1 MTMMEAMPESHVE
14 LGPIGDNCNDY
25 ELTEEKGLETSERQN
40 FSSDDTNP
48 LILSTQVMQ
57 PKFKSESAQLVKHN
71 TVLDTSRKLIM
82 AHSSLMRAK
91 TDINI
96 FRKDSDNA
104 KSKSFSVVLKRRR
117 NSCYS
122 PKLKAQILKFAVIN
136 TKVAT
141 RKHFGIPESTLRD
154 WITKAKKHGEKAI
167 DNPDVVNDQS
177 LRKGAVLSIQ
187 EDISMI
193 VDVPSISMILGESEE
208 ESDYK
213 DPNSEPKELVV
224 SDTTTLVSKV
234 SRYPHSFKENVVK
247 FGELQG
253 WKAAASKFG
262 VGVSTVGFCAK
273 KLGKCLTQVKRVDAG
288 TREEVVNYGLQ
299 HNSWTKAAVQF
310 GLSPNTVACW
320 GYRAGYR
327 LQIRRQVV
335 AQLGRLSLEPKSCD
349 TKSKKN
355 NSVNPMQSSSPPVA
369 AYSPAETP
377 YQDNC
382 EACGADLASDET
394 LMEHVVSNH
403 LTIEGLCDIC
413 GEDSEDFVDHF
424 KIHLVSCQNKMK
436 IPRVMVKQ
444 EFLDKPDD
452 NQNYVGNKEASFNT
466 EASEENEVLAYG
478 QWILNPYYSSSSH

>member
-1 MTMMEAMPESHVE
+1 MTMMEMPESHVE

-40 FSSDDTNP
+40 FSSDDT
-48 LILSTQVMQ
+48 
-57 PKFKSESAQLVKHN
+57 
-71 TVLDTSRKLIM
+71 
-82 AHSSLMRAK
+82 
-91 TDINI
+91 
-96 FRKDSDNA
+96 RKDSDNA

-262 VGVSTVGFCAK
+262 VGSSTVRFWAK
-273 KLGKCLTQVKRVDAG
+273 KLGKCLKRVDAG

-377 YQDNC
+377 YQGNC

-478 QWILNPYYSSSSH
+478 QWILNPYYSSH